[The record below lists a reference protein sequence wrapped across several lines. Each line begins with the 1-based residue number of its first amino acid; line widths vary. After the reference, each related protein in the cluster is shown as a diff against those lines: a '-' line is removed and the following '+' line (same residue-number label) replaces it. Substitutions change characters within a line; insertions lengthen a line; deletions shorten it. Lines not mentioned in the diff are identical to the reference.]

1 MVNVIGTA
9 WLGVEEAGRAVFN
22 WLDFDPATLNGK
34 NDFVDECGNLEG
46 KTCTSLAGSDRKVR
60 DNQPRRSSRLT

>member
-9 WLGVEEAGRAVFN
+9 WLNVEEAGRAVFN
-22 WLDFDPATLNGK
+22 GLDFDPATLNGK

-46 KTCTSLAGSDRKVR
+46 KDTHFVGRIGQKIKR
-60 DNQPRRSSRLT
+60 